1 AEKTQKSLD
10 EINTTINLVVQSV
23 NDASSQMDESTKN
36 ITDLSENAKSLEDVV
51 NKNAL
56 IIQESINSNIQSVK
70 EYKEVSNNIKNI
82 INKVKEVDSIT
93 SANARSVEEIASA
106 SEHLSNMTS
115 KLDNELGKFRV

>member
-1 AEKTQKSLD
+1 
-10 EINTTINLVVQSV
+10 
-23 NDASSQMDESTKN
+23 MDESTKN